1 MESSNIYTSSIRN
14 KWDCRTSCTTS
25 KRRNIRSIVAIWI
38 RREVVRFYGMLL
50 LSAECPRPLG
60 RRENSDWKKVW
71 RIIRRTNYSIRCTC
85 RIPLKL
91 RETKREFINSDRRY
105 YQDIFLLDM
114 LWSRENLERR
124 YSDRWYWRIGKIGC
138 IRNFSQMIE
147 CKRSPENTNRRRI
160 CISCGRWYGKIIRKG
175 LRVPRTPLP
184 RREQTGGEIHGD
196 REESQPAEQKDESEA
211 RKDFWS
217 FQEISS
223 TVITL
228 NREFNFMYQKKKHSP
243 FQWNTLVS
251 QGPLVQ
257 IWTLPGSW
265 NGSTRFTLLIETP
278 PNGYTWSGRRLTKIQ
293 TTSRRLDESWKS
305 RSKKREARMGNR
317 ETKIRIYQKFEEN
330 LFYWSEWWR

>member
-1 MESSNIYTSSIRN
+1 MECCCYLRNVQDLLADGKTQTERRFGESSEGPIIPFGARVEYLSNSERRSESSSIRIEGIT
-14 KWDCRTSCTTS
+14 R
-25 KRRNIRSIVAIWI
+25 IFFYWI
-38 RREVVRFYGMLL
+38 CF
-50 LSAECPRPLG
+50 
-60 RRENSDWKKVW
+60 
-71 RIIRRTNYSIRCTC
+71 
-85 RIPLKL
+85 
-91 RETKREFINSDRRY
+91 DRG
-105 YQDIFLLDM
+105 
-114 LWSRENLERR
+114 ENLERR